1 MASAGW
7 HVWFG
12 SAIGRWEGSG
22 LTHQGEG
29 SGCREAQLQCLVSA
43 PMGSRPLD
51 NAYLTRS
58 YSVLFCCHKSALKRS
73 KHQTL
78 HLVGVL
84 CDTDPQ
90 GVTCVSHCC
99 GRLCSTQ
106 ALGRSVGSSRP
117 VITCPV
123 TFRGNTQLKQQIYKL
138 EDSAPCWGWV
148 PYCLH

>member
-58 YSVLFCCHKSALKRS
+58 YSVLFCCHESALERS
-73 KHQTL
+73 KHQTSTWL
-78 HLVGVL
+78 EFS
-84 CDTDPQ
+84 
-90 GVTCVSHCC
+90 VTQILRESPVSLNCC